1 VKGRTV
7 IMIVVLLDPLA
18 LLAVI
23 VWVTFVCVA
32 VGVPLIAQFVGLMVS
47 PVGNAGLAEQDVG
60 VPVRV
65 GVMFTA
71 LPA

>member
-1 VKGRTV
+1 
-7 IMIVVLLDPLA
+7 ME
-18 LLAVI
+18 
-23 VWVTFVCVA
+23 